1 MSGLDGLGWPTNDDK
16 EQTGGVCESEV
27 TWSRERIFD
36 GDVEYVHANKNR
48 DLSTALRDLHDWAE
62 AKMKAD
68 WGNPVWREVIDYSK
82 SAACHHGV
90 TMRRRKVS
98 PSNDKPLP

>member
-1 MSGLDGLGWPTNDDK
+1 MIHPDDII
-16 EQTGGVCESEV
+16 GS
-27 TWSRERIFD
+27 
-36 GDVEYVHANKNR
+36 ANKNR

-62 AKMKAD
+62 AKMIAD

-90 TMRRRKVS
+90 TMRRRKSS
-98 PSNDKPLP
+98 PSNAQAKPCRTVD